1 MRYSAPRITT
11 ALVLLALL
19 APGIRAQPAPTRA
32 TENRDAGFGPW
43 FAASQ
48 ETPAGMLF
56 QSFSSELAGTKVS
69 YLVYLPP
76 DYDTATNR
84 RYPVIYWLHGR
95 GGSPTG
101 AATFASRL
109 DAAIRAGRAPAA
121 IVVGVNGRR
130 TSSWVDAMD
139 GTSPVQSVIIRELIP
154 HVDATYRT
162 IARREARA
170 VEGFSMGGAG
180 AAKLGFKHP
189 DLFGVVG
196 IVGGALHD
204 LDSYRQRGDAFQV
217 IYGGNEEYYRANDAW
232 SLLQKNADA
241 IRGRAFV
248 RVAVGDKDRL
258 LDKNT
263 AYHQLLEQLDIRHE
277 FDVVPGATH
286 NPAQVY
292 DGLGDRNWS
301 FYSKA
306 FAAFQ
311 PPRQTEAGPPSRPNA
326 DLEGANVSTGR
337 ERGLHAWTTLA
348 RFIFADFAG
357 HPNT

>member
-1 MRYSAPRITT
+1 MRYSAPRIIASLAFLT
-11 ALVLLALL
+11 LLTGGLL
-19 APGIRAQPAPTRA
+19 AQPAPTRA
-32 TENRDAGFGPW
+32 PENRDAGFGPW
-43 FAASQ
+43 FVASQ
-48 ETPAGMLF
+48 ETPTGLQF
-56 QSFSSELAGTKVS
+56 QSFDSKLAGTKVS
-69 YLVYLPP
+69 YVVYLPP
-76 DYDTATNR
+76 DYNTATNR
-84 RYPVIYWLHGR
+84 RYPAIYWLHGR
-95 GGSPTG
+95 GGSQTG

-121 IVVGVNGRR
+121 IVIGVNGRR

-162 IARREARA
+162 IAQREARA

-217 IYGGNEEYYRANDAW
+217 IYGGNEEYYLANDAW
-232 SLLQKNADA
+232 SLLRKNADA
-241 IRGRAFV
+241 IRGRTFV

-277 FDVVPGATH
+277 FGVVPGATH

-292 DGLGDRNWS
+292 DGLGNKNWD

-306 FAAFQ
+306 FAALA
-311 PPRQTEAGPPSRPNA
+311 PPQSQTVNPTESSSP
-326 DLEGANVSTGR
+326 
-337 ERGLHAWTTLA
+337 
-348 RFIFADFAG
+348 
-357 HPNT
+357 HP